1 MTRPVRACIDLP
13 ALRHNFERVRQCA
26 PRSRVMAI
34 VKAHA
39 YGHGL
44 LGVARALPDADAF
57 GVVSMDEA
65 IALREAGF
73 DRRIVLLEGLY
84 GPDESGLA
92 GGYGVDIVIH
102 HADQIGFL
110 ERARSVR
117 PLDVWL
123 KIDTGM
129 HRLGFEPAVVPAV
142 VERLRRIGRV
152 AGIRFLSHFCCADE
166 AHNDYTLQQYRRFL
180 QTLEGLC
187 GERSLANSAAVLAW
201 PDTHLDWV
209 RPGVML
215 YGSSPLPH
223 KSAAELGLQ
232 PVMTLGTQLIAVA
245 QRRQGDAVGYGAAWL
260 CPETMN
266 IGIAA
271 VGYGDGYPRHAPSGT
286 PVLVNGRRAALAGRV
301 SMDMIGIDLRDHPQ
315 ARVGD
320 PVTLW
325 GKGLPVDEIATAAGT
340 ISYELFCGVSSRV
353 AFDYVEPDCL

>member
-1 MTRPVRACIDLP
+1 MTRPVRARIDLP
-13 ALRHNFERVRQCA
+13 ALQHNFERVRHYA
-26 PRSRVMAI
+26 PQSRIMAV

-44 LGVARALPDADAF
+44 INAARALPGADAF

-65 IALREAGF
+65 ISLREAGF

-84 GPDESGLA
+84 AADETLLA
-92 GGYGVDIVIH
+92 GGYRVDVVVH
-102 HADQIGFL
+102 HAEQIGFL
-110 ERARSVR
+110 EHARPGR

-129 HRLGFEPAVVPAV
+129 HRLGFDPALVPVV
-142 VERLRRIGRV
+142 VERLRRNARV
-152 AGIRFLSHFCCADE
+152 GDIRFLSHFCCADDVQTDHT
-166 AHNDYTLQQYRRFL
+166 ARQHRLFL
-180 QTLEGLC
+180 QALEGLA

-215 YGSSPLPH
+215 YGGSPLPH
-223 KSAAELGLQ
+223 ACAADLGLQ
-232 PVMTLGTQLIAVA
+232 PVMTLSTRLIAVTE
-245 QRRQGDAVGYGAAWL
+245 RRRGDPVGYGAAWE
-260 CPETMN
+260 CPETMP

-271 VGYGDGYPRHAPSGT
+271 IGYGDGYPRHAPSGT

-301 SMDMIGIDLRDHPQ
+301 SMDMIAIDLREHPE

-325 GKGLPVDEIATAAGT
+325 GEGLPVDEVAAAAGT

-353 AFDYVEPDCL
+353 VFDYVE

>member
-1 MTRPVRACIDLP
+1 MTRPVRAHIDLS
-13 ALRHNFERVRQCA
+13 ALQHNFERVRQCA
-26 PRSRVMAI
+26 PASRIMAV

-44 LGVARALPDADAF
+44 INAARSLPGAHAF

-65 IALREAGF
+65 ISLREAGF

-84 GPDESGLA
+84 EENETGLA
-92 GGYGVDIVIH
+92 DGYRVDVVIH
-102 HADQIGFL
+102 QAWQIDIL
-110 ERARSVR
+110 EQVR
-117 PLDVWL
+117 PGRSLDVWL

-142 VERLRRIGRV
+142 VERLRRTGRV
-152 AGIRFLSHFCCADE
+152 AEIRFLSHFCCADE
-166 AHNDYTLQQYRRFL
+166 AKADYTQRQRRLFL
-180 QTLEGLC
+180 QTLEGME

-215 YGSSPLPH
+215 YGSSPLLH
-223 KSAAELGLQ
+223 VSAKDLGLR
-232 PVMTLGTQLIAVA
+232 PVMTLGTQLIAVT
-245 QRRQGDAVGYGAAWL
+245 QRRPGDPVGYGAAWE
-260 CPETMN
+260 CPEAMPV
-266 IGIAA
+266 GIAA
-271 VGYGDGYPRHAPSGT
+271 IGYGDGYPRHAPSGT

-301 SMDMIGIDLRDHPQ
+301 SMDMIGIDLRGHPE

-325 GKGLPVDEIATAAGT
+325 GEGLPVDEVAAAAGT
-340 ISYELFCGVSSRV
+340 ISYELFCGVTSRV
-353 AFDYVEPDCL
+353 DFNYFE

>member
-1 MTRPVRACIDLP
+1 MTRPARARIDLQ
-13 ALRHNFERVRQCA
+13 ALQHNFERVRQCV
-26 PRSRVMAI
+26 RDSRIMAV

-44 LGVARALPDADAF
+44 INAACALPAADAF
-57 GVVSMDEA
+57 GVVTMDEA

-84 GPDESGLA
+84 AADEAGLA
-92 GGYGVDIVIH
+92 GGYRVDVVIH
-102 HADQIGFL
+102 DAGQVDFL
-110 ERARSVR
+110 ERAPSRR

-142 VERLRRIGRV
+142 VERLRRTGRV
-152 AGIRFLSHFCCADE
+152 GDIRYLSHFCCADDVN
-166 AHNDYTLQQYRRFL
+166 ADHTSRQRRLFL
-180 QTLEGLC
+180 ETLEGLP

-215 YGSSPLPH
+215 YGSSPLLH
-223 KSAAELGLQ
+223 ASAADLDLR

-245 QRRQGDAVGYGAAWL
+245 QRRPGDAVGYGAAWQ
-260 CPETMN
+260 CPEPMAV
-266 IGIAA
+266 GIAA
-271 VGYGDGYPRHAPSGT
+271 IGYGDGYPRHAPSGT

-301 SMDMIGIDLRDHPQ
+301 SMDMIGIDLRGHPE

-325 GKGLPVDEIATAAGT
+325 GEGLPVDEVAGAAGT
-340 ISYELFCGVSSRV
+340 ISYELFCGVTSRV
-353 AFDYVEPDCL
+353 VFDYVE

>member
-1 MTRPVRACIDLP
+1 MTRPVRARIDLP
-13 ALRHNFERVRQCA
+13 ALQHNFERVRQCA
-26 PRSRVMAI
+26 PASRIMAV

-44 LGVARALPDADAF
+44 INAARALPGAHAF

-65 IALREAGF
+65 ISLREAGF
-73 DRRIVLLEGLY
+73 DRRIVLLEGLFDA
-84 GPDESGLA
+84 DEAGLA
-92 GGYGVDIVIH
+92 DGYRVDVVVH
-102 HADQIGFL
+102 HAGQIGLL
-110 ERARSVR
+110 EQTRPGR

-129 HRLGFEPAVVPAV
+129 HRLGFEPGVVPAV
-142 VERLRRIGRV
+142 VERLRRTGRV
-152 AGIRFLSHFCCADE
+152 GDIRFLSHFCCADDPG
-166 AHNDYTLQQYRRFL
+166 ADHTPRQQRLFM
-180 QTLEGLC
+180 QTIEGLA
-187 GERSLANSAAVLAW
+187 GERTLANSAAVLAW
-201 PDTHLDWV
+201 PETHLEWV

-223 KSAAELGLQ
+223 ASAADLDLR

-245 QRRQGDAVGYGAAWL
+245 QRRQGDPVGYGAAWE
-260 CPETMN
+260 CPEPMTV
-266 IGIAA
+266 GIAA
-271 VGYGDGYPRHAPSGT
+271 IGYGDGYPRHAPSGM

-301 SMDMIGIDLRDHPQ
+301 SMDMIGIDLRGHPE

-325 GKGLPVDEIATAAGT
+325 GEGLPVDEVAAAAGT

-353 AFDYVEPDCL
+353 AFDYVE

>member
-84 GPDESGLA
+84 GPDETGLA
-92 GGYGVDIVIH
+92 GGYRVDIVIH

-110 ERARSVR
+110 ERDRSGQ

-129 HRLGFEPAVVPAV
+129 HRLGFDPSVVPAV
-142 VERLRRIGRV
+142 VERLRAIRRV
-152 AGIRFLSHFCCADE
+152 AVIRFLSHFCCADDVR
-166 AHNDYTLQQYRRFL
+166 NQSTLQQYRCFL
-180 QTLEGLC
+180 QTLEELP
-187 GERSLANSAAVLAW
+187 GERSLANSAALLAW
-201 PDTHLDWV
+201 PDTHLEWV
-209 RPGVML
+209 RPGIML
-215 YGSSPLPH
+215 YGSSPLLH
-223 KSAAELGLQ
+223 TSAAELDLR

-245 QRRQGDAVGYGAAWL
+245 QRRQGDPVGYGAAWV
-260 CPETMN
+260 CPETMPV
-266 IGIAA
+266 GIAA
-271 VGYGDGYPRHAPSGT
+271 IGYGDGYPRHAPSGT

-301 SMDMIGIDLRDHPQ
+301 SMGMIGIDLRGHPE
-315 ARVGD
+315 ACVGD

-325 GKGLPVDEIATAAGT
+325 GEGLSVDEVATAAET

-353 AFDYVEPDCL
+353 AFDYVE

>member
-1 MTRPVRACIDLP
+1 MTRPVRARIDLP
-13 ALRHNFERVRQCA
+13 ALQHNFERVRHYA
-26 PRSRVMAI
+26 PDSRIMAV

-44 LGVARALPDADAF
+44 VNAARALPGADAF

-65 IALREAGF
+65 ISLREAGF

-84 GPDESGLA
+84 GADETGLA
-92 GGYGVDIVIH
+92 GGYRIDIVIH
-102 HADQIGFL
+102 HAEQIGFL
-110 ERARSVR
+110 ERARAGR

-142 VERLRRIGRV
+142 VERLRRIARV
-152 AGIRFLSHFCCADE
+152 GDIRFLSHFCCADE
-166 AHNDYTLQQYRRFL
+166 VNAGHTRQQHRLFL
-180 QTLEGLC
+180 QTLEGLA

-223 KSAAELGLQ
+223 ASAADLGLQ
-232 PVMTLGTQLIAVA
+232 PVMTLGTRLIAVTE
-245 QRRQGDAVGYGAAWL
+245 RRRGDPVGYGAAWE
-260 CPETMN
+260 CPEAMP

-271 VGYGDGYPRHAPSGT
+271 IGYGDGYPRHAPCGT

-301 SMDMIGIDLRDHPQ
+301 SMDMIGIDLRAHPE

-325 GKGLPVDEIATAAGT
+325 GEDLPVDEVAAAAGT

-353 AFDYVEPDCL
+353 VFDYVE

>member
-1 MTRPVRACIDLP
+1 MTRPVRARIDLS
-13 ALRHNFERVRQCA
+13 ALQHNFERVRQCA
-26 PRSRVMAI
+26 PASRIMAV

-44 LGVARALPDADAF
+44 INAARALPGAHAF

-65 IALREAGF
+65 ISLREAGF

-84 GPDESGLA
+84 EENETGLA
-92 GGYGVDIVIH
+92 DGYRVDVVIH
-102 HADQIGFL
+102 HAGQIDIL
-110 ERARSVR
+110 EQVR
-117 PLDVWL
+117 PGRLLDVWL

-142 VERLRRIGRV
+142 VERLRRTGRV
-152 AGIRFLSHFCCADE
+152 ADIRFLSHFCCADE
-166 AHNDYTLQQYRRFL
+166 SKADYTQRQRRLFL
-180 QTLEGLC
+180 QTLEGME
-187 GERSLANSAAVLAW
+187 GERSLANSAAVLSW

-223 KSAAELGLQ
+223 ASAGDLGLR
-232 PVMTLGTQLIAVA
+232 PVMTLGTQLIAVT
-245 QRRQGDAVGYGAAWL
+245 QRRPGDPVGYGAAWE
-260 CPETMN
+260 CPEAMPV
-266 IGIAA
+266 GIAA
-271 VGYGDGYPRHAPSGT
+271 IGYGDGYPRHAPSGT

-301 SMDMIGIDLRDHPQ
+301 SMDMIGIDLRGHPE

-325 GKGLPVDEIATAAGT
+325 GEGLPVDEVATAAGT
-340 ISYELFCGVSSRV
+340 ISYELFCGVNSRV
-353 AFDYVEPDCL
+353 AFEYVE